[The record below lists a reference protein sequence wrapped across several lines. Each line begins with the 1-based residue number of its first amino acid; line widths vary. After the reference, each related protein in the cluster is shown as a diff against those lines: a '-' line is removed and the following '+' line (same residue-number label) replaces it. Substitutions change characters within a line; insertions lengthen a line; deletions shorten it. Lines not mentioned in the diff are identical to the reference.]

1 MAAMTMRFFS
11 INDPIRNDSSSFMR
25 FLLKMAWRIQFRNEL
40 IDISAFS
47 SFRQMEPAQLM
58 APAR

>member
-25 FLLKMAWRIQFRNEL
+25 FLLKMVWRIQLRN
-40 IDISAFS
+40 
-47 SFRQMEPAQLM
+47 
-58 APAR
+58 